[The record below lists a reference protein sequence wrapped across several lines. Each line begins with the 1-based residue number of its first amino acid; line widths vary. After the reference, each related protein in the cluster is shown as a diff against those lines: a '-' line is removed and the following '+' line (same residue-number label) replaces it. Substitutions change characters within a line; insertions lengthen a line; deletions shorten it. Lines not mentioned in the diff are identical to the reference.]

1 MLNFKKINAMK
12 TIKNSILI
20 CSLFFAITGC
30 DEGFEDLNKNPYAVT
45 TLDASLLFAESQRLT
60 PVGTWTGESTVVQQ
74 FVLAYDT
81 GATSGFN
88 FNDDTDNLNNDTWDA
103 YTESIKL
110 ITQSLAN
117 IEGKPERSNLYNM
130 LRIWRA
136 YVFMNLV
143 DAYADVPYSEAG
155 KAYLEGNY
163 APVYEDD
170 AAIYAD
176 LYTEIKSATAA
187 LNASGDIVTSDLF
200 YKGDIAKWKKLGN
213 SILLRLGMRYSK
225 LDPNKAKSIV
235 TEAVAGGVMQSNADD
250 AILKFNA
257 LFITPPNESIRAQ
270 NPYTYYVAEP
280 IVNQFKATGDP
291 RSTYLVGKYADPNT
305 VLGTTPDTTL
315 ANQFGF
321 PVGYDNTTIKSTP
334 GYRGTN
340 GSGLNY
346 SQLNYNVIAS
356 ALAPIFLVT
365 NSQTKLLLAEATF
378 RGWIT
383 NQGSAQSLYEDGI
396 KASMNQYALYPGG
409 YGAISIADQNTYIA
423 QANVAYNST
432 DALKLINTQ
441 YWISNFGYSME
452 SFANFRRTGIPALTP
467 NSYNNN
473 LNGGFVRRFSYPDV
487 EASRNSKNFTDASA
501 AIGGDVL
508 TTRVFWDIP

>member
-1 MLNFKKINAMK
+1 MLNFKKNSMK
-12 TIKNSILI
+12 TTIKNILTA
-20 CSLFFAITGC
+20 SLFFTMAGC
-30 DEGFEDLNKNPYAVT
+30 DNGFEELNTNPYAVT
-45 TLDASLLFAESQRLT
+45 NLDPALLFAESQRLT

-110 ITQSLAN
+110 ITQSLVN
-117 IEGKPERSNLYNM
+117 IEGKPERANLYNM
-130 LRIWRA
+130 LRIWKS

-143 DAYADVPYSEAG
+143 DAYADVPYSQAG
-155 KAYLEGNY
+155 KAFLEGNY
-163 APVYEDD
+163 APVYDDD

-187 LNASGDIVTSDLF
+187 LNPSGDIVTADLF
-200 YKGDIAKWKKLGN
+200 YKGDIIKWKKLGN

-225 LDPNKAKSIV
+225 LDQNKAKSIV
-235 TEAVAGGVMQSNADD
+235 AEAVAGGVMQSNADD

-270 NPYTYYVAEP
+270 NPYTYYAAEP
-280 IVNQFKATGDP
+280 IVNQFKATNDP
-291 RSTYLVGKYADPNT
+291 RSTYLIGKYADPNL
-305 VLGTTPDTTL
+305 VLATNPDTAI

-321 PVGYDNTTIKSTP
+321 PVGFDSESIKTNP
-334 GYRGTN
+334 NYRGTK

-346 SQLNYNVIAS
+346 SQLNYNAIAS

-365 NSQTKLLLAEATF
+365 NSQTKLLLAEATA

-383 NQGSAQSLYEDGI
+383 SEGTAQSLYEDGI
-396 KASMNQYALYPGG
+396 KASMNQYSLYPGG
-409 YGAISIADQNTYIA
+409 YGAISVADQNAYIT
-423 QANVAYNST
+423 QSNVAYNPAN
-432 DALKLINTQ
+432 ALTLINTQ

-452 SFANFRRTGIPALTP
+452 AFANFRRTGIPALAP
-467 NSYNNN
+467 NN
-473 LNGGFVRRFSYPDV
+473 
-487 EASRNSKNFTDASA
+487 
-501 AIGGDVL
+501 
-508 TTRVFWDIP
+508 

>member
-1 MLNFKKINAMK
+1 MKK
-12 TIKNSILI
+12 TIKNILTA
-20 CSLFFAITGC
+20 SLFFAMAGC
-30 DEGFEDLNKNPYAVT
+30 DNGFEELNTNPYAVT
-45 TLDASLLFAESQRLT
+45 NLDPALLFAESQRLT

-110 ITQSLAN
+110 ITQSLVN
-117 IEGKPERSNLYNM
+117 IEGKPERANLYNM
-130 LRIWRA
+130 LRIWKS

-143 DAYADVPYSEAG
+143 DAYADVPYSQAG
-155 KAYLEGNY
+155 KAFLEGNY
-163 APVYEDD
+163 APVYDDD

-187 LNASGDIVTSDLF
+187 LNPSGDIVTADLF
-200 YKGDIAKWKKLGN
+200 YKGDIIKWKKLGN

-235 TEAVAGGVMQSNADD
+235 AEAVAGGVMQSNADD

-270 NPYTYYVAEP
+270 NPYTYYAAEP
-280 IVNQFKATGDP
+280 IVNQFKATNDP
-291 RSTYLVGKYADPNT
+291 RSTYLIGKYADPNL
-305 VLGTTPDTTL
+305 VLATNPDTVI

-321 PVGYDNTTIKSTP
+321 PVGFDSESIKTNP
-334 GYRGTN
+334 NYRGTK

-346 SQLNYNVIAS
+346 SQLNYNAIAS

-365 NSQTKLLLAEATF
+365 NSQTKLLLAEATA

-383 NQGSAQSLYEDGI
+383 SEGTAQSLYEDGI
-396 KASMNQYALYPGG
+396 KASMNQYSLYPGG
-409 YGAISIADQNTYIA
+409 YGAISVADQNAYIT
-423 QANVAYNST
+423 QSNVAYNPAN
-432 DALKLINTQ
+432 ALTLINKQ

-452 SFANFRRTGIPALTP
+452 AFANFRRTGIPALTP
-467 NSYNNN
+467 NNYNNN
-473 LNGGFVRRFSYPDV
+473 LNGGFIRRFSYPDV
-487 EASRNSKNFTDASA
+487 ESSRNSKNFAAASA

>member
-1 MLNFKKINAMK
+1 MK
-12 TIKNSILI
+12 TTIKNILTA
-20 CSLFFAITGC
+20 SLFFTMAGC
-30 DEGFEDLNKNPYAVT
+30 DNGFEELNTNPYAVT
-45 TLDASLLFAESQRLT
+45 NLDPALLFAESQRLT

-110 ITQSLAN
+110 ITQSLVN
-117 IEGKPERSNLYNM
+117 IEGKPERANLYNM
-130 LRIWRA
+130 LRIWKS

-143 DAYADVPYSEAG
+143 DAYADVPYSQAG
-155 KAYLEGNY
+155 KAFLEGNY
-163 APVYEDD
+163 APVYDDD

-187 LNASGDIVTSDLF
+187 LNPSGDIVTADLF
-200 YKGDIAKWKKLGN
+200 YKGDIIKWKKLGN

-235 TEAVAGGVMQSNADD
+235 AEAVAGGVMQSNADD

-270 NPYTYYVAEP
+270 NPYTYYAAEP
-280 IVNQFKATGDP
+280 IVNQFKATNDP
-291 RSTYLVGKYADPNT
+291 RSTYLIGKYADPNL
-305 VLGTTPDTTL
+305 VLATNPDTAI

-321 PVGYDNTTIKSTP
+321 PVGFDSESIKTNP
-334 GYRGTN
+334 NYRGTK

-346 SQLNYNVIAS
+346 SQLNYNAIAS

-365 NSQTKLLLAEATF
+365 NSQTKLLLAEATA

-383 NQGSAQSLYEDGI
+383 SEGTAQSLYEDGI
-396 KASMNQYALYPGG
+396 KASMNQYSLYPGG
-409 YGAISIADQNTYIA
+409 YGAISVADQNAYIT
-423 QANVAYNST
+423 QSNVAYNPAN
-432 DALKLINTQ
+432 ALTLINTQ

-452 SFANFRRTGIPALTP
+452 AFANFRRTGIPALAP
-467 NSYNNN
+467 NNYNNN
-473 LNGGFVRRFSYPDV
+473 LNGGFIRRFSYPDV
-487 EASRNSKNFTDASA
+487 EASRNSKNFAAASA

-508 TTRVFWDIP
+508 TTRVFWDIL

>member
-1 MLNFKKINAMK
+1 MK
-12 TIKNSILI
+12 TIIKSILA
-20 CSLFFAITGC
+20 CSLFFVLAGC
-30 DEGFEDLNKNPYAVT
+30 DEGFEDLNTNPYALT
-45 TLDASLLFAESQRLT
+45 NLDPALLLAESQRLT
-60 PVGTWTGESTVVQQ
+60 PLGTWTGESTVVQH

-103 YTESIKL
+103 YTESVKL
-110 ITQSLAN
+110 ITQALVTT
-117 IEGKPERSNLYNM
+117 EDKPENANLYNM
-130 LRIWRA
+130 LRIWKS

-143 DAYADVPYSEAG
+143 DSYADVPYSQAG

-163 APVYEDD
+163 APVYDDD
-170 AAIYAD
+170 ALIYDD
-176 LYTEIKSATAA
+176 LYTQLKSATAA
-187 LNASGDIVTSDLF
+187 LNPSGDIVTADLF

-225 LDPNKAKSIV
+225 LDANKAKNIV

-257 LFITPPNESIRAQ
+257 LFTTPTNQAIRAQ
-270 NPYTYYVAEP
+270 NPYTFYAAEP
-280 IVNQFKATGDP
+280 IVNQFKATNDP
-291 RSTYLVGKYADPNT
+291 RSTYLIGKYGDPNL
-305 VLGTTPDTTL
+305 VLATNPDTTL

-321 PVGYDNTTIKSTP
+321 PVGYDAESVKAKSD
-334 GYRGTN
+334 YRGTN

-356 ALAPIFLVT
+356 ALAPVFLVT
-365 NSQTKLLLAEATF
+365 NSQTKLLLAEATA
-378 RGWIT
+378 RGWISSEGT
-383 NQGSAQSLYEDGI
+383 AQSLYEAGI
-396 KASMNQYALYPGG
+396 IASMDQFALYPGG
-409 YGAISIADQNTYIA
+409 YGAISAADQNTYLSNT
-423 QANVAYNST
+423 NVAYNAAN
-432 DALKLINTQ
+432 ALTLINTQ

-452 SFANFRRTGIPALTP
+452 AFANFRRTGIPALSP
-467 NSYNNN
+467 NTYNNN

-487 EASRNSKNFTDASA
+487 EASRNSKNFADASA

-508 TTRVFWDIP
+508 TSRVFWDIP

>member
-1 MLNFKKINAMK
+1 MK
-12 TIKNSILI
+12 TTIKIILTGF
-20 CSLFFAITGC
+20 LFLSITGC
-30 DEGFEDLNKNPYAVT
+30 DEGFENLNTNPYAVT
-45 TLDASLLFAESQRLT
+45 NLDPELLFAESQRLT

-103 YTESIKL
+103 YTESVKL
-110 ITQSLAN
+110 ITQSLVN
-117 IEGKPERSNLYNM
+117 LEGKPDRANLYNM
-130 LRIWRA
+130 FRIWKS
-136 YVFMNLV
+136 YIFMNLV
-143 DAYADVPYSEAG
+143 DAYGDVPYTQAG

-163 APVYEDD
+163 SPVYDD
-170 AAIYAD
+170 DSVIYAD

-187 LNASGDIVTSDLF
+187 LNPAGDIVTSDLF

-235 TEAVAGGVMQSNADD
+235 AEAVAGGVMQSNADD

-257 LFITPPNESIRAQ
+257 LFITPPNEGIRAQ
-270 NPYTYYVAEP
+270 NPYTFYAAEP
-280 IVNQFKATGDP
+280 IVNQFKATNDP
-291 RSTYLVGKYADPNT
+291 RSTYLVGKYDDPNL
-305 VLGTTPDTTL
+305 VLATNPDTSI

-321 PVGYDNTTIKSTP
+321 PVGFDSESIKANP
-334 GYRGTN
+334 NYRGTK

-346 SQLNYNVIAS
+346 SQLNYNAIAS

-365 NSQTKLLLAEATF
+365 NSQTKLLLAEATV
-378 RGWIT
+378 RGYIT
-383 NQGSAQSLYEDGI
+383 SEGTAQSLYEAGI
-396 KASMNQYALYPGG
+396 IASMNQYSLYPGG
-409 YGAISIADQNTYIA
+409 YGAISVVDQNNYIA
-423 QANVAYNST
+423 QPNVAYNT
-432 DALKLINTQ
+432 ANALTLINTQ

-452 SFANFRRTGIPALTP
+452 AFANFRRSGIPALTP

-473 LNGGFVRRFSYPDV
+473 LNGGFIRRFSYPDV
-487 EASRNSKNFTDASA
+487 EASRNSKNFADASA

>member
-1 MLNFKKINAMK
+1 MK
-12 TIKNSILI
+12 TIKITILI
-20 CSLFFAITGC
+20 GSLFFAMTGC
-30 DEGFEDLNKNPYAVT
+30 DDGFEELNTNPYAVT
-45 TLDASLLFAESQRLT
+45 TLDPSLLFAESQRLT
-60 PVGTWTGESTVVQQ
+60 PVGTWTGESTIVQQ

-81 GATSGFN
+81 GATSGAN

-110 ITQSLAN
+110 ITQSIAN
-117 IEGKPERSNLYNM
+117 IEGKPERANLYNM
-130 LRIWRA
+130 LRIWRS
-136 YVFMNLV
+136 YVFMNLA
-143 DAYADVPYSEAG
+143 DSYGDVPYTQAG

-163 APVYEDD
+163 APVYDDD

-187 LNASGDIVTSDLF
+187 LNPSGDIVTSDLF

-235 TEAVAGGVMQSNADD
+235 IEAIAGGVMQSNADD

-270 NPYTYYVAEP
+270 NPYTYYAAEP
-280 IVNQFKATGDP
+280 IVNQFKATSDP
-291 RSTYLVGKYADPNT
+291 RSTYLVGKYADPNL
-305 VLGTTPDTTL
+305 VLATNPDT
-315 ANQFGF
+315 AIPNQFGF
-321 PVGYDNTTIKSTP
+321 PVGFDSESIKTNP
-334 GYRGTN
+334 NYRGTS

-346 SQLNYNVIAS
+346 SQLNYNAIAS

-365 NSQTKLLLAEATF
+365 NSQTKLLLAEATA

-383 NQGSAQSLYEDGI
+383 SEGTAQSLYEAGI
-396 KASMNQYALYPGG
+396 IASMNQYSLYPGG
-409 YGAISIADQNTYIA
+409 YGAISVADQNTYIA
-423 QANVAYNST
+423 QPNVTYNTAN
-432 DALKLINTQ
+432 ALTLINTQ

-452 SFANFRRTGIPALTP
+452 AFANFRRTGIPALAP

-473 LNGGFVRRFSYPDV
+473 LNGGFIRRFSYPDV
-487 EASRNSKNFTDASA
+487 EASRNSKNFADASA